1 MISYRV
7 PSWDDCEYRR
17 STRRVIVLEYIVY
30 IPMYYYYYYF
40 YINALRKDIFVCT
53 SWYVF
58 SFYYTCSTTWF
69 ANLLSCY
76 MNICSDAARL
86 RLKNLWESMSRCEFF
101 RKINWCVLTVHM
113 VGGMA
118 ICGGSE
124 DVREG
129 RIGIGGGGWGM
140 IGGTLAPAISGR
152 RNHDATE
159 AH

>member
-17 STRRVIVLEYIVY
+17 SNWRVIVLKYIAYTY
-30 IPMYYYYYYF
+30 I
-40 YINALRKDIFVCT
+40 YIIIIFFLYKRPSWRYSRMHY
-53 SWYVF
+53 SWYLCIVCVRGIGML
-58 SFYYTCSTTWF
+58 YEYK
-69 ANLLSCY
+69 
-76 MNICSDAARL
+76 DAPRL
-86 RLKNLWESMSRCEFF
+86 REKLMKIDQVSRCEFSG
-101 RKINWCVLTVHM
+101 KINLGVLTVHM

-129 RIGIGGGGWGM
+129 RIGIGGGGCGM